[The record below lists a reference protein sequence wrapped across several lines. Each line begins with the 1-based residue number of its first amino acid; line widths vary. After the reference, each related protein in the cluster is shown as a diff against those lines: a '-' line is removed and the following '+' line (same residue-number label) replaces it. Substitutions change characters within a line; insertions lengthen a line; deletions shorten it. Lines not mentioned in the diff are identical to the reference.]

1 MILFIFEGETTEP
14 LLYSSM
20 KYLFMPKEKNDIIC
34 SYKSNIYSL
43 YNKMIVNGTFNDTE
57 NDVSIIPLLQE
68 HLRNI
73 GELNHPLLSITRWS
87 DISEIFL
94 FFDYDCQNKNP
105 DNTYSLE
112 ENNQKIQEMFAF
124 FNNETAAGKLYI
136 NYPMVE
142 SIRYTKELPDSAF
155 GTYTIPITECPD
167 KIFKNKVDSF
177 SDYGSFDFLTLKF
190 LPYLQNMLNSLD
202 SELKRQKL
210 RSYWKQRKSRKTNW
224 KLLIKQ
230 NVEKLF
236 EITNNNKAGIY
247 NKFEITQEKLFEIQ
261 KRDFVSKQIVS
272 IICSI
277 PLFLYDYIP
286 VKRWLK

>member
-1 MILFIFEGETTEP
+1 MILFVFEGETTEP

-20 KYLFMPKEKNDIIC
+20 RYLFMPKEKKDIIC

-43 YNKMIVNGTFNDTE
+43 YNKMIANGNFDDTE

-68 HLRNI
+68 HLRNN
-73 GELNHPLLSITRWS
+73 GELTHPLLSITRWS

-105 DNTYSLE
+105 DESYSLV
-112 ENNQKIQEMFAF
+112 ENNQKILEMLAF

-142 SIRYTKELPDSAF
+142 SIRYTKKLPDIAF
-155 GTYTIPITECPD
+155 GIYTIPLVDCPD
-167 KIFKNKVDSF
+167 KKFKKKVDTF
-177 SDYGSFDFLTLKF
+177 SSYGSFDFLTLKF
-190 LPYLQNMLNSLD
+190 LSVLKKTLNLED
-202 SELKRQKL
+202 SELKRRKL
-210 RSYWKQRKSRKTNW
+210 RSFWKQRKDRKNNW
-224 KLLIKQ
+224 KLLVKQ

-236 EITNNNKAGIY
+236 EITKNNKAGIY
-247 NKFEITQEKLFEIQ
+247 NKQVITQEKLFDIQ
-261 KRDFVSKQIVS
+261 KNEFVSKQIVS
-272 IICSI
+272 VICSI

-286 VKRWLK
+286 IEGWL